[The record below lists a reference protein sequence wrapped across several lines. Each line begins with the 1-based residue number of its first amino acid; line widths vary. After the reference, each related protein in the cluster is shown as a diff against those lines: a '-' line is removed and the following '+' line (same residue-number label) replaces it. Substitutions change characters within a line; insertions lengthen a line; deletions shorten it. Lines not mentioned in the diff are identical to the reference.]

1 VAALARGEEIE
12 LRVDRLAYGG
22 RGVARHGE
30 LVVFVARGLPG
41 DRVRA
46 RVTKFKRRYA
56 EAYAIELLEPGPGRI
71 EPRCAHFGVCGGC
84 AWQNL
89 DYAEQLRHKHAQ
101 VADALQRIGGFTGIE
116 PEPMVA
122 AEHLYGYRNKVE
134 YSWSQGPDGPRLGYH
149 RLGRWDRLIAVEHCH
164 IASDASNDVRRAF
177 ERWATELGLSA
188 YDQRG
193 GDGYLRHLVV
203 REGGGT
209 GELLAMLVTAPGE
222 VPGVERLAELVP
234 DTVVGVVHAVN
245 PGVAEVSLG
254 LEQTRLFGR
263 DRFAERIGEVEFAVT
278 AGAFMQTNTAM
289 AERLYALAIEAAELR
304 PDDVVWDLY
313 CGAGAIGLLAA
324 PRAGQVYGIEIS
336 EESIAGARENAVR
349 NGIGNAEFVAG
360 DVAKSVRP
368 LLERVP
374 QPDVVFV
381 DPPRSGLTPKA
392 VRRVL
397 ELAPER
403 LVYVSCN
410 PTTFAPN
417 ARQLVDGGYSLDF
430 VKPLDMFP
438 HTPHIECV
446 ARFRRQPGDSPHT
459 MGTVP
464 DTAPSPAPS

>member
-1 VAALARGEEIE
+1 MAAIARGEEIE

-46 RVTKFKRRYA
+46 RVTKFKRRFA
-56 EAYAIELLEPGPGRI
+56 EAQAVARLAPGPGRV

-84 AWQNL
+84 AWQDL
-89 DYAEQLRHKHAQ
+89 DYAEQVRHKHGQ
-101 VADALQRIGGFTGIE
+101 VVDALRRIGGFEGIE
-116 PEPMVA
+116 PEPMIP
-122 AEHLYGYRNKVE
+122 AEDLFGYRNKVE
-134 YSWSQGPDGPRLGYH
+134 YSWSAGPDGPRLGYH
-149 RLGRWDRLIAVEHCH
+149 RLGRWDRLIGVDHCH

-177 ERWATELGLSA
+177 ERWATELGLAA
-188 YDQRG
+188 YDGRS

-209 GELLAMLVTAPGE
+209 GELLAMLVTAPGD
-222 VPGVERLAELVP
+222 VPGGERLAELVP
-234 DTVVGVVHAVN
+234 DSVVGVVHAVN
-245 PGVAEVSLG
+245 QGVAEVSAG
-254 LEQTRLFGR
+254 LEQILLFGR
-263 DRFAERIGEVEFAVT
+263 DRFTERIGGLEFAVT
-278 AGAFMQTNTAM
+278 AGAFMQTNTVM
-289 AERLYALAIEAAELR
+289 AERLYALAIELAGLR

-324 PRAGQVYGIEIS
+324 PHARAVYGIEIS
-336 EESIAGARENAVR
+336 EESIAGARENAAR
-349 NGIGNAEFVAG
+349 NAIRNAEFVAG

-374 QPDVVFV
+374 KPDVVFV
-381 DPPRSGLTPKA
+381 DPPRAGLTPKA

-397 ELAPER
+397 ELAPDR

-417 ARQLVDGGYSLDF
+417 ARQLVDGGYTLET
-430 VKPLDMFP
+430 VRPLDMFP

-446 ARFRRQPGDSPHT
+446 ARLVR
-459 MGTVP
+459 V
-464 DTAPSPAPS
+464 A

>member
-1 VAALARGEEIE
+1 MAALARGEEIE
-12 LRVDRLAYGG
+12 LQVDRLAYGG

-56 EAYAIELLEPGPGRI
+56 EAYAIELLEPGPGRV

-101 VADALQRIGGFTGIE
+101 VADALQRIGGFADVE
-116 PEPMVA
+116 PAPMVA
-122 AEHLYGYRNKVE
+122 AEGLYGYRNKVE
-134 YSWSQGPDGPRLGYH
+134 YSWSQTPDGPRLGYH
-149 RLGRWDRLIAVEHCH
+149 QLGRWDRLIAVDQCH

-177 ERWATELGLSA
+177 ERWATELGLPA

-193 GDGYLRHLVV
+193 GEGYLRHLVV

-209 GELLAMLVTAPGE
+209 GELLAMLVTTPGA

-234 DTVVGVVHAVN
+234 EAVVGVVHAVN

-254 LEQTRLFGR
+254 LEQAQLFGR
-263 DRFAERIGEVEFAVT
+263 DRFAERIGGLEFAVT

-289 AERLYALAIEAAELR
+289 AERLYALAIEAARLR

-324 PRAGQVYGIEIS
+324 PHAGQVYGIEIS

-374 QPDVVFV
+374 KPDVVFV

-417 ARQLVDGGYSLDF
+417 ARQLVDGGYTLEF
-430 VKPLDMFP
+430 VRPLDMFP

-446 ARFRRQPGDSPHT
+446 ARLTRGQTPTGRAG
-459 MGTVP
+459 
-464 DTAPSPAPS
+464 